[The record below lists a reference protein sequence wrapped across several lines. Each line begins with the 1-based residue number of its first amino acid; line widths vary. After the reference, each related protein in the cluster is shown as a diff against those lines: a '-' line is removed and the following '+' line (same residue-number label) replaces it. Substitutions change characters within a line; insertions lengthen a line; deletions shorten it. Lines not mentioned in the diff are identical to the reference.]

1 MQKNNVHEALYLNLE
16 IMITWSEVQTIAMGQ
31 YDHIVNTFTNLQLIF
46 YLYFHNHVR
55 KIKNIVVMSMKAS
68 F

>member
-31 YDHIVNTFTNLQLIF
+31 YD
-46 YLYFHNHVR
+46 R